1 MPASLI
7 SGQKMPE
14 AVFIVQYDDY
24 QGFLVRKSQPS
35 TFRINEE
42 TLNLLY
48 VAHEEVD
55 EEIKL
60 HNLDDRR
67 YVSFKSSEYPGWL
80 VGYVLREQT
89 DFGPN
94 QELFE
99 GMSRLMLALMQVS
112 SNEVDLMEIIRHE
125 RTLPERTKEQLLA
138 KIYFTPSSAL
148 LLERLQEQGVDSARA
163 LNLWLSNQ
171 VQTENVNI
179 KEVARPLLDSGV
191 ARVEIIETKSEM
203 VFLIRD
209 VFGYRA
215 PPVESLLNAKAYM
228 PHIAKRYE
236 EYVKEF
242 FSPEP
247 PAKGYNPT
255 IPMDQ
260 PDSPLMEDR
269 ERVFEVIY
277 DSFNYIVLR
286 SLRDRPKSIDMI
298 SDETALPKNIVRDVL
313 GTLESQ
319 RISVHFED
327 EKMWALVTNPTIKT
341 FMPEYILSTVARRVS
356 EKKLD
361 RNAAKRYLQLLIDT
375 WSEQDD

>member
-1 MPASLI
+1 MPTSLI
-7 SGQKMPE
+7 SGQTMPE

-35 TFRINEE
+35 AFRINEE
-42 TLNLLY
+42 TLNLLD
-48 VAHEEVD
+48 VAHEED
-55 EEIKL
+55 NEEIKF

-67 YVSFKSSEYPGWL
+67 YVSFKSSDYPGWL

-112 SNEVDLMEIIRHE
+112 PDEVDLMEIIRHE
-125 RTLPERTKEQLLA
+125 RTLPERTQEQLLA

-171 VQTENVNI
+171 VQTENINI
-179 KEVARPLLDSGV
+179 KGVAKPLLDSGV
-191 ARVEIIETKSEM
+191 AHVEIIETKAEM
-203 VFLIRD
+203 VFLVRD

-242 FSPEP
+242 FSPKP

-255 IPMDQ
+255 IPIDQ

-277 DSFNYIVLR
+277 DSFNYIVLQ
-286 SLRDRPKSIDMI
+286 SLRDRPKNVDMI
-298 SDETALPKNIVRDVL
+298 SEETALPKSIVRDVL

-327 EKMWALVTNPTIKT
+327 EKMWALVTNPTMKT
-341 FMPEYILSTVARRVS
+341 FMPEYVLSTIARRVS

-361 RNAAKRYLQLLIDT
+361 RYAAKRYLQLLTDT